1 MRLNSVKKIMDIF
14 TNKSKR
20 TLSLTERVANLDYSE
35 AAIPQLYDIFN
46 SIKGQLPIVKIKTL
60 DDCHI
65 FRQRRCERNHE
76 FKFINELSYPPV
88 KAVKSYGRVNIPGKP
103 MFYGCSFGN
112 FQPTEIPIKASVM
125 EVSELIKDANLFG
138 IERTTCSV
146 WKVVD
151 YLNLIAFPFSESY
164 KNPTDD
170 IIRIQKEWKAFE
182 NAEVSKD
189 NQSLMEFMS
198 NEIAKNTGNN
208 LDYIKIAHF
217 VYFLLNNIVS
227 TQSCNGILYP
237 SIHAQGNGY
246 NVALKPCAV
255 DNKLQFVS
263 AHRCYVVKRH
273 ENPKEIDVDFVSY
286 SYDQNEIG
294 ELVFEQY
301 EDFDENKYS
310 GMIFIN

>member
-1 MRLNSVKKIMDIF
+1 MRLNSVKKIMALF
-14 TNKSKR
+14 NNKLT

-35 AAIPQLYDIFN
+35 ADVPKLYDLFN

-60 DDCHI
+60 EDCHI
-65 FRQRRCERNHE
+65 FRQRRNERNHD
-76 FKFINELSYPPV
+76 FKSINELSYPPV
-88 KAVKSYGRVNIPGKP
+88 KAVKNYGRVNIPGKP

-112 FQPTEIPIKASVM
+112 YQSTEIPIKASVM
-125 EVSELIKDANLFG
+125 EVSELIKDTNLFG

-151 YLNLIAFPFSESY
+151 SLNLLAFPFSESY

-170 IIRIQKEWKAFE
+170 IIHIQKEWKAFD
-182 NAEVSKD
+182 NSKVCKD
-189 NQSLMEFMS
+189 NQSLIEYMS
-198 NEIAKNTGNN
+198 NEIAKNTDEN

-217 VYFLLNNIVS
+217 VYFLLNNNIP
-227 TQSCNGILYP
+227 TQSYDGVLYP
-237 SIHAQGNGY
+237 SVHAQGNGY

-263 AHRCYVVKRH
+263 AHCCYVVKRY
-273 ENPKEIDVDFVSY
+273 EKPKEIDVDFVSY
-286 SYDQNEIG
+286 SYHQNALG

-301 EDFDENKYS
+301 EDFDENKYV
-310 GMIFIN
+310 GMTFIN

>member
-1 MRLNSVKKIMDIF
+1 MRLNSVKRIMALF
-14 TNKSKR
+14 TNKPTS
-20 TLSLTERVANLDYSE
+20 TLSLKERVANLDYSE
-35 AAIPQLYDIFN
+35 AAVPELYDIFN
-46 SIKGQLPIVKIKTL
+46 RIKGQLPIVKIKTL

-65 FRQRRCERNHE
+65 FRQRRNEGNYE
-76 FKFINELSYPPV
+76 FKCIKELSCPPV
-88 KAVKSYGRVNIPGKP
+88 KAVKKYGRVNIPGKP

-112 FQPTEIPIKASVM
+112 FQPTEIPIKASVW

-151 YLNLIAFPFSESY
+151 SLNLLAFPFSESY

-182 NAEVSKD
+182 NTIVSKD
-189 NQSLMEFMS
+189 NQSLMEYMS
-198 NEIAKNTGNN
+198 NEIAKNTDDN

-217 VYFLLNNIVS
+217 VHFLLNNNIP
-227 TQSCNGILYP
+227 TQSYDGILYP

-255 DNKLQFVS
+255 NNKLQFVS
-263 AHRCYVVKRH
+263 AHCCYVVKRH
-273 ENPKEIDVDFVSY
+273 ENPKEIDVDLVSY
-286 SYDQNEIG
+286 SYNQNEIG

-301 EDFDENKYS
+301 EDFDEKKYI
-310 GMIFIN
+310 GMNFVN

>member
-1 MRLNSVKKIMDIF
+1 MRLNSEKKIMDVF
-14 TNKSKR
+14 TNKPTR

-35 AAIPQLYDIFN
+35 AAIPKLYDLFN
-46 SIKGQLPIVKIKTL
+46 SVKGQLPIVKIKTL

-65 FRQRRCERNHE
+65 FRQRRNERNHE
-76 FKFINELSYPPV
+76 FKCINELSYPPV
-88 KAVKSYGRVNIPGKP
+88 KAVKNYGRVNIPGKP

-112 FQPTEIPIKASVM
+112 FQPTEIPIKTSVW
-125 EVSELIKDANLFG
+125 EVSELIKNTNLFG

-146 WKVVD
+146 WKVLD
-151 YLNLIAFPFSESY
+151 SLNLLAFPFFESY
-164 KNPTDD
+164 KNPTND

-182 NAEVSKD
+182 NTKVSKD
-189 NQSLMEFMS
+189 NQSLMEYMS
-198 NEIAKNTGNN
+198 NEIAKNADNI

-217 VYFLLNNIVS
+217 VYFLLNNNIP
-227 TQSCNGILYP
+227 TQSYDGVLYP
-237 SIHAQGNGY
+237 SVHAQGNGY

-263 AHRCYVVKRH
+263 AHCCYVVKRH

-286 SYDQNEIG
+286 SYNQNEIG

-301 EDFDENKYS
+301 EDFDENKYA
-310 GMIFIN
+310 GMNYFN